1 MPTDTANELFANLR
15 TALTDARLQPGVRN
29 KMLHEVLVL
38 TCAEGLKD
46 SHYAFGDLNSQTERL
61 IRQLQIPVAEANA
74 IRQARRNSNHAKP
87 TDDAT
92 LRYDVRA
99 LAFFVSRVFR
109 AGIPEAL
116 TTLLPHDD
124 FETEKARLRNAH
136 LHVNTPDKRCIV
148 KTWNENVIEVVIDED
163 GETATRRVR
172 YTAPTQYAR
181 MGYLYHILREGMH
194 LNLLD
199 CQTEGD
205 EILPRLIIVEPDC
218 LMDISVI
225 ASCFEDYGHHPL
237 LYLLSRMKPKAN
249 SQPILLGNYAGSALD
264 DIINDPDYSPAK
276 TLIRNF
282 REQAL
287 EYVACPDFDPQQ
299 FKADAATQ
307 AANIQGIVAE
317 LRRHY
322 DMSKAILEPSFVC
335 EKLGLQGR
343 VDLMTTDLKLL
354 VEQKAGRNIFIE
366 RNKNNSHGARVM
378 EKHYVQV
385 LLYYGILYY
394 NFHVR
399 HSDINLLYS
408 KFPLPDGLVSVTN
421 LLQLVYEALRFRNE
435 AIALEFDI
443 ADHGLDNILP
453 QLTEQTLN
461 VAHMSGFFYDT
472 FLRPQLLSL
481 ITPLHQLRPLERAY
495 FSRMTR
501 FVVRENL
508 MSKVGVVEGTGNCV
522 ADLWNMPLAEK
533 KETGNIYTGL
543 QLISESSAAP
553 IQPINPIHPIPP
565 INPIHPISPITT
577 LTFSIPDQGVD
588 FLPNFR
594 RNDMVYLY
602 AYPTAEEPDVRKALL
617 FKGSVS
623 ELHTDR
629 IAIKLADRQQN
640 TDIYNHLPYDG
651 RPLAPS
657 TPSTP
662 QDPSTPS
669 SPSFPS
675 TSWCI
680 EHASSDVG
688 GSANIRALYEFV
700 TAPQHR
706 KDLLLG
712 QRPPRSNKQLALSQS
727 YNPNLDEMLLRAKQA
742 SDYFLLVG
750 PPGTGKTSMAL
761 QFMVREALKEP
772 RASIL
777 LSAYTNR
784 AVDEI
789 CGMLD
794 DNDIDYIRIGSELSC
809 APTYA
814 PHLLANK
821 VGEHPTLGSMTQLLH
836 DARIIVATTST
847 LQSHALIFNVKH
859 FHLAI
864 IDEAS
869 QILEPNII
877 GLLAS
882 HRPTADAPEGC
893 NIDKFILIGDYKQ
906 LPAVVQQN
914 DSDSTVTEP
923 ELRAIGLTDCK
934 MSLFERLIHQELR
947 TGRTDFIGTLHHQGR
962 MHPAIADFPNRAF
975 YFAEQLEPVPLPHQR
990 ATSLGYALPSADAID
1005 DLLKAHRLLFFAS
1018 ADCRQPEISDKVNA
1032 SEAHIVADLLRRIHR
1047 FYGEA
1052 FNADKTVGVIVP
1064 YRNQIAMIRKEIE
1077 RLNLPGLDGISID
1090 TVERYQGSQR
1100 DVIIYSFTVQ
1110 RQYQLSFLTAN
1121 TFEEAGHLIDR
1132 KLNVALTRARKQLIL
1147 TGNPRTLA
1155 ANPVFNELMKYIRE
1169 RGGWSEEGRKA
1180 GS

>member
-1 MPTDTANELFANLR
+1 MVTDTANELFANLR
-15 TALTDARLQPGVRN
+15 TALTDTRLRPDVRN
-29 KMLHEVLVL
+29 RMLHEVLVL
-38 TCAEGLKD
+38 ACAEGLKD
-46 SHYAFGDLNSQTERL
+46 SHYAFGDLNAQTERL
-61 IRQLQIPVAEANA
+61 IRHLHIPAAEANA
-74 IRQARRNSNHAKP
+74 LRQARRDSNHAAP
-87 TDDAT
+87 TDDTT
-92 LRYDVRA
+92 LSYDVRA
-99 LAFFVSRVFR
+99 LATFVSRVFR
-109 AGIPEAL
+109 ADIPGTLA
-116 TTLLPHDD
+116 TLLPHDD
-124 FETEKARLRNAH
+124 FESEKARLCNEH
-136 LHVNTPDKRCIV
+136 IHVNTPDKRCIV
-148 KTWNENVIEVVIDED
+148 KGWDENVIEAVIDED
-163 GETATRRVR
+163 GGQATRRVR
-172 YTAPTQYAR
+172 YTDPTQYAR
-181 MGYLYHILREGMH
+181 MGYLFHILREGMH

-199 CQTEGD
+199 CQAEGD
-205 EILPRLIIVEPDC
+205 ELIPRLIIVEPDC

-237 LYLLSRMKPKAN
+237 LYLLSRMKPRAN
-249 SQPILLGNYAGSALD
+249 SQAILLGNYAGSALD
-264 DIINDPDYSPAK
+264 DIINDPNATPAK

-282 REQAL
+282 REKAL
-287 EYVACPDFDPQQ
+287 EYVACTDFDPQQ
-299 FKADAATQ
+299 FKADAAAQ
-307 AANIQGIVAE
+307 AANIKGIVSE
-317 LRRHY
+317 LRCHY
-322 DMSKAILEPSFVC
+322 DLDKAILEPSFVC

-354 VEQKAGRNIFIE
+354 VEQKSGRNIFIE
-366 RNKNNSHGARVM
+366 RNTNNGHGARVV

-399 HSDINLLYS
+399 HSDISLLYS

-435 AIALEFDI
+435 AVALEFDI
-443 ADHGLDNILP
+443 ADNGLDNILP

-461 VAHMSGFFYDT
+461 VAHMAGFFYDT
-472 FLRPQLLSL
+472 YLRPSLLGL
-481 ITPLHQLRPLERAY
+481 ITPLHQLSPLERAY
-495 FSRMTR
+495 LSRMTR
-501 FVVRENL
+501 FAVRENL
-508 MSKVGVVEGTGNCV
+508 MSKVGAVEGTGNSV
-522 ADLWNMPLAEK
+522 ADLWHMPLAEK

-543 QLISESSAAP
+543 QLLPTPSASIPTPPSS
-553 IQPINPIHPIPP
+553 
-565 INPIHPISPITT
+565 SST
-577 LTFSIPDQGVD
+577 LTFSIPDQGID

-602 AYPTAEEPDVRKALL
+602 AYPTGEEPDVRKALL

-629 IAIKLADRQQN
+629 ISIKLADRQQN

-651 RPLAPS
+651 HPLAS
-657 TPSTP
+657 A
-662 QDPSTPS
+662 
-669 SPSFPS
+669 SF
-675 TSWCI
+675 SWCI

-688 GSANIRALYEFV
+688 GSAGIRALYEFV

-712 QRPPRSNKQLALSQS
+712 QRMPRRDLSLTLSQP
-727 YNPNLDEMLLRAKQA
+727 YNPGLDEMLLQAKQA
-742 SDYFLLVG
+742 SDYYLLVG

-761 QFMVREALKEP
+761 QFMVREALTEAK
-772 RASIL
+772 ADIL

-794 DNDIDYIRIGSELSC
+794 DNGIDYIRLGSELSC
-809 APTYA
+809 APAYA

-821 VGEHPTLGSMTQLLH
+821 VGERPTLDSMTRLLR

-847 LQSHALIFNVKH
+847 LQSRSVIFNVKH
-859 FHLAI
+859 FRLAI
-864 IDEAS
+864 VDEAS

-882 HRPTADAPEGC
+882 HRPSGETTQAC

-914 DSDSTVTEP
+914 DSDSAVTDP
-923 ELRAIGLTDCK
+923 ELRAIGLTDCR
-934 MSLFERLIHQELR
+934 MSLFERLIHQEQQA
-947 TGRTDFIGTLHHQGR
+947 GRTDFIGTLRRQGR
-962 MHPAIADFPNRAF
+962 MHPAIADFPNHAF
-975 YFAEQLEPVPLPHQR
+975 YFAEHLEPVPLPHQR
-990 ATSLGYALPSADAID
+990 ATSLGYTLPSADATD

-1032 SEAHIVADLLRRIHR
+1032 DEARIVADLLRRIHR
-1047 FYGEA
+1047 FYGKA

-1077 RLNLPGLDGISID
+1077 RLGLRGLDDISID

-1100 DVIIYSFTVQ
+1100 DVIIYSFTIQ

-1121 TFEEAGHLIDR
+1121 TFEENGHLIDR

-1147 TGNPRTLA
+1147 TGNPHTLA
-1155 ANPVFNELMKYIRE
+1155 ANAVFSQLMGYIRSK
-1169 RGGWSEEGRKA
+1169 GGYNG
-1180 GS
+1180 